1 MRLPKDRGITGLSI
15 VRRQVLCVPN
25 GEYSL
30 NYAPEVDNIV
40 GLPTI
45 ENCLIGP
52 CVDSEG
58 KLRGVIQ
65 LINKQSQQSIST
77 QDEIEFESL
86 LPTVAEM
93 IRQVDA
99 VKYVQDISANMNL
112 RLTRSKESIL
122 NSAKVYEERNMSQI
136 HASFAQIVHRLDN
149 FSKQKQLNTFKEN
162 QLAASLLEGIR
173 DDEKQ
178 KEK

>member
-1 MRLPKDRGITGLSI
+1 M
-15 VRRQVLCVPN
+15 
-25 GEYSL
+25 
-30 NYAPEVDNIV
+30 
-40 GLPTI
+40 
-45 ENCLIGP
+45 
-52 CVDSEG
+52 
-58 KLRGVIQ
+58 
-65 LINKQSQQSIST
+65 
-77 QDEIEFESL
+77 EFESL

-149 FSKQKQLNTFKEN
+149 FSKQKQSNTFKEN

-178 KEK
+178 KEKQAILKAK